1 MSQKKKEKIKLKI
14 ATTERVVLEGE
25 IDQITLPT
33 QSGEI
38 TILPNHVP
46 LISPIRPG
54 VIEAKQNGE
63 IIPMA
68 ISGGFLELHDN
79 ELTIL
84 ADTAERAEEI
94 DLERAEKSRAEAE
107 RRKKEKRKVLDEE
120 QYASVIS
127 QIEKHLAR
135 IKVAKKYSPRTKK
148 GISFNSNHH

>member
-1 MSQKKKEKIKLKI
+1 MSAEKKEKIKLKI

-25 IDQITLPT
+25 VDQITLPT

-46 LISPIRPG
+46 LIGSIRPG
-54 VIEAKQNGE
+54 VVEAKKNRE

-68 ISGGFLELHDN
+68 ISGGFLEFHDN

-107 RRKKEKRKVLDEE
+107 KRKEEKRRSLDEG
-120 QYASVIS
+120 QYASVVS

-148 GISFNSNHH
+148 GVSLNNGHH